1 MAARARGQKYVRHMP
16 YLCLQGLLD
25 LAGLHR
31 ASRCSDFA
39 SCAVTAAFKIA
50 GLCVPPGRSAG
61 LKPDV
66 CLPYNRLR
74 PAHLAPFGNTFSRQL
89 CQSTAP
95 KSAVQRQQ
103 LAAYAM
109 ASKDQ
114 AVAVREPS
122 AVLEKE
128 VTTAEV
134 PLNLV
139 TPLKQETIKRRK
151 SSKNADTQS
160 LVASAGYADT
170 LADRIKAGTGR
181 RKTAQSKTHV
191 SSAAVN
197 SLAEA
202 VDAVIA
208 PGTGATERY
217 MDSRDADRNVP
228 MSIPGGSDEQQQHA
242 KLQASHAQSAQ
253 QLGMHQQMPAPVQT
267 SVELPRKSKKQ
278 KSGKGTRSDVLQ
290 TASRLAQGPSVTQD
304 TLQEDY
310 KVCHQA

>member
-1 MAARARGQKYVRHMP
+1 MP
-16 YLCLQGLLD
+16 YLCLQGPVD

-39 SCAVTAAFKIA
+39 SCAVTVALKIA
-50 GLCVPPGRSAG
+50 GLCVPPGTSAVLQPG
-61 LKPDV
+61 T
-66 CLPYNRLR
+66 CSPYHCYR
-74 PAHLAPFGNTFSRQL
+74 PAYLAPFGNAFSRRL
-89 CQSTAP
+89 CQSTAL

-109 ASKDQ
+109 TGKDL
-114 AVAVREPS
+114 AMAVRQPS
-122 AVLEKE
+122 AILEQQ
-128 VTTAEV
+128 VITAEV

-139 TPLKQETIKRRK
+139 TPLKQETTKRRK
-151 SSKNADTQS
+151 SSKNTDTHS

-181 RKTAQSKTHV
+181 RKTTQSKTHV

-242 KLQASHAQSAQ
+242 ALQASHAQSAQ
-253 QLGMHQQMPAPVQT
+253 QLGIHQQMPAPVQP

-278 KSGKGTRSDVLQ
+278 KAGKGTKSDVLQ
-290 TASRLAQGPSVTQD
+290 TATQLAQGPSVTQD
-304 TLQEDY
+304 TLQEDD
-310 KVCHQA
+310 KVCHQAQ